1 MDFSELKLFLDL
13 SKTLH
18 FAKTSRN
25 CHISPSALSR
35 TIQRLEEE
43 IGEPLFY
50 RDKRTVSLSDA
61 GKRFRIFVQDT
72 LDAWERLRNALA
84 DEQHGLRG
92 ELFLYCSVTAAYGVL
107 ADIFARF
114 RELYPLVHIR
124 LETGDAAAA
133 IDKVQSGSV
142 DITVAARPEQ
152 LPAVLLFKPV
162 TRTDLVF
169 IGPRVACEVT
179 ARIASGDFA
188 WDQVPLILAEQALSR
203 KRTEAWFREK
213 GLKPNIYAEVGGHEA
228 ILSMVRLGCGI
239 GVLPRLVIEN
249 SLFKDEVQVIKTE
262 PGLKPYEVGLCV
274 HRRRMTS
281 QVVRA
286 FWDIVARC

>member
-1 MDFSELKLFLDL
+1 
-13 SKTLH
+13 
-18 FAKTSRN
+18 
-25 CHISPSALSR
+25 
-35 TIQRLEEE
+35 
-43 IGEPLFY
+43 
-50 RDKRTVSLSDA
+50 
-61 GKRFRIFVQDT
+61 
-72 LDAWERLRNALA
+72 
-84 DEQHGLRG
+84 
-92 ELFLYCSVTAAYGVL
+92 VTA
-107 ADIFARF
+107 
-114 RELYPLVHIR
+114 
-124 LETGDAAAA
+124 T
-133 IDKVQSGSV
+133 
-142 DITVAARPEQ
+142 
-152 LPAVLLFKPV
+152 
-162 TRTDLVF
+162 
-169 IGPRVACEVT
+169 
-179 ARIASGDFA
+179 IASGDFA

-249 SLFKDEVQVIKTE
+249 SLFKDEVQVIKTK